1 MRIRLA
7 VPEQLH
13 PDDAEPALNAALEAV
28 TRASEPFIESGK
40 WPTFVQGL
48 KRGVRW
54 KPEPPGDEHFDL
66 ASTVLR
72 RGWGDCDDLAP
83 WHAASLRAE
92 GRDPGARAVVYRS
105 GPTRWHAVVQRSDG
119 RIDDP
124 SRAAGMGAVGG
135 DDYAGPWWRTM
146 AGERLALAA
155 YPGYGGWHA
164 RADVPDAE
172 NTFSWSHLASG
183 RTPARSVVGAIRGIV
198 RLGRAAPHHALMC
211 GALHDML
218 CGYSPNDV
226 AAGLEQHDAVGFL
239 PLLAPAAMSL
249 AAPLVS
255 KILPGGGGAKGGGA
269 PASSAAPGGGG
280 GAPGGGG
287 GGAPGPGTVLH
298 SPGGPII
305 VRF

>member
-28 TRASEPFIESGK
+28 TRASEPMIASGA
-40 WPTFVQGL
+40 WPTFHEGL

-66 ASTVLR
+66 APTVLK

-83 WHAASLRAE
+83 WHAATLRAD
-92 GRDPGARAVVYRS
+92 GRDPAARAVVLRS
-105 GPTRWHAVVQRSDG
+105 GPKRWHAVVQRSDG

-135 DDYAGPWWRTM
+135 DEYGGPWWPTM
-146 AGERLALAA
+146 AGGRLALAA

-172 NTFSWSHLASG
+172 HPYLWSHLASA
-183 RTPARSVVGAIRGIV
+183 RTPARSVVGAIRGCH
-198 RLGRAAPHHALMC
+198 RLGRAAPHHALMV
-211 GALHDML
+211 GALHDLL
-218 CGYSPNDV
+218 CGYPPDDV

-255 KILPGGGGAKGGGA
+255 KILPGGSASAAPSPQAPGA
-269 PASSAAPGGGG
+269 PAPPGGASRG
-280 GAPGGGG
+280 GASPG
-287 GGAPGPGTVLH
+287 AGTVLH